1 MVAVLFSLSVILAAA
16 DEPPEAEMTLKG
28 KGLSLT
34 QQTWVLADEKE
45 FDDKFDE
52 LRPIQKQFRDAER
65 SQERLNLQQAEFKDN
80 GRQLKDRYDQL
91 SGMLDR
97 VPVGD
102 VDAHNRIVREM
113 NQISSRLEKQQFEG
127 NEDPAVQKIR
137 SAYQKAR
144 VKYVDAVRELQSM
157 YETINERYAEL
168 SSDSDVTAALEAF
181 NKDAEKPT
189 ALGPSRSFKNSEKEL
204 TRAASRI
211 QSGEIKLR
219 KDGGV
224 NIVDVLLNGDVHES
238 FILDTGASIICLP
251 FSIAK
256 KVGLEP
262 TDEDQTIKITI
273 ANGETI
279 NGKLMTLESVR
290 VGDFEVEDVAC
301 AVLPE
306 EFKGADALLGNSFLK
321 HFNHQI
327 DPDGPTLLLSKVGE
341 EVKEKQTSARKKKSS
356 RTKN

>member
-1 MVAVLFSLSVILAAA
+1 MIAVLLNLIAVLAA
-16 DEPPEAEMTLKG
+16 DEPSDAKKTLEG
-28 KGLSLT
+28 KGLSLA

-91 SGMLDR
+91 SAMLDR
-97 VPVGD
+97 VPEGD

-113 NQISSRLEKQQFEG
+113 NQISSRLGKQQFEG

-144 VKYVDAVRELQSM
+144 VKYVDAVRELQAT
-157 YETINERYAEL
+157 YEGINKHYAEL
-168 SSDSDVTAALEAF
+168 SADSEVTAALEAY
-181 NKDAEKPT
+181 NKDADKPT
-189 ALGPSRSFKNSEKEL
+189 ALGPSRSFKNREKEL
-204 TRAASRI
+204 LRVASRI

-219 KDGGV
+219 KEGGV

-251 FSIAK
+251 FGIAK
-256 KVGLEP
+256 KAGLEP
-262 TDEDQTIKITI
+262 TEEDQTIRITI

-279 NGKLMTLESVR
+279 NGKLMMLDSVR
-290 VGDFEVEDVAC
+290 VGDFEVENVAC

-327 DPDGPTLLLSKVGE
+327 DPDGPTLVLSKVGE
-341 EVKEKQTSARKKKSS
+341 EAKEKEPSPRKRKSS

>member
-1 MVAVLFSLSVILAAA
+1 MIAVLLFLTAALGVNT
-16 DEPPEAEMTLKG
+16 PSMAEKTLQG
-28 KGLSLT
+28 KGLSLA
-34 QQTWVLADEKE
+34 QQIWVLADEKE

-91 SGMLDR
+91 SVMLDR
-97 VPVGD
+97 VPDGD

-113 NQISSRLEKQQFEG
+113 NQISSRLGKQQFEG

-144 VKYVDAVRELQSM
+144 VKYVDAVRELQTM
-157 YETINERYAEL
+157 YDGINKHYADL
-168 SSDSDVTAALEAF
+168 ASDSEVISALEAF

-189 ALGPSRSFKNSEKEL
+189 AIGPSRSFKIREKEL
-204 TRAASRI
+204 IRVASRI

-219 KDGGV
+219 KQGGV
-224 NIVDVLLNGDVHES
+224 NIVDVLLNGDLHET

-251 FSIAK
+251 FGMAK
-256 KVGLEP
+256 KAGIEP
-262 TDEDQTIKITI
+262 TDEDQTIRITI

-279 NGKLMTLESVR
+279 NGKLMMLDSVR
-290 VGDFEVEDVAC
+290 VGDFEVENVAC

-306 EFKGADALLGNSFLK
+306 EYKEADALLGNSFLR

-341 EVKEKQTSARKKKSS
+341 EAKEKQAPVRKKKSS